1 MMKIKKPLLIVTL
14 SLCVSSIGLAQ
25 DNTQSELINRYSA
38 IEIGAT
44 LEQLSLLQNVVDIN
58 IPPSVNTVGEGIRY
72 LLAPY
77 GYLINTDEQIPSEQT
92 ILLMQVLPEPHR
104 HLALMTVVD
113 ALTVLGGESF
123 EPVINPVTRTVQY
136 ELKESYQHYVTSLDI
151 EHAAFDW
158 SERNRQIETVA
169 IEATPESPLD
179 PFHIYGPILSG
190 ESLGSITESL
200 GLNGMSLAQR
210 MIQIFQENPHAFS
223 GGNMNALLIGAL
235 LSIPVQTTASIPPG
249 EATQFVRDQYSQW
262 FEGRVGQ

>member
-1 MMKIKKPLLIVTL
+1 MKFKKPLLIVTL
-14 SLCVSSIGLAQ
+14 SLCLSSVGMAQ
-25 DNTQSELINRYSA
+25 DHSQSVSVNRYSA
-38 IEIGAT
+38 IEIGVT
-44 LEQLSLLQNVVDIN
+44 LEQSSLLQNVVDIH
-58 IPPSVNTVGEGIRY
+58 IPPSINIVGEGIRY

-136 ELKESYQHYVTSLDI
+136 ELKESYQHYVTPLDI
-151 EHAAFDW
+151 EQAAFDW
-158 SERNRQIETVA
+158 SERNRQIETVV
-169 IEATPESPLD
+169 IEVIPEPPLN
-179 PFHIYGPILSG
+179 PSHIYGPILSG

-223 GGNMNALLIGAL
+223 GGNMNALEIGAQ
-235 LSIPVQTTASIPPG
+235 LSIPVQATASMPPV
-249 EATQFVRDQYSQW
+249 EAAQFVRDQYSQW
-262 FEGRVGQ
+262 SEGRVGQ